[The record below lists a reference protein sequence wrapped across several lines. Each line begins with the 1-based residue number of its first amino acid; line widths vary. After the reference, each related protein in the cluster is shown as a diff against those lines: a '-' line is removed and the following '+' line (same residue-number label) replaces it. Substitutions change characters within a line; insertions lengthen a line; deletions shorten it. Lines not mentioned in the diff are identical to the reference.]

1 MKYNKGEFMF
11 LQNEIRLQIS
21 RENEINLVMSPSFAT
36 VIEIKKK
43 IENGKQWEVITLEF
57 FLLGIG
63 KKTTTIS
70 QVDMEW
76 IDSEIEILEAKNE
89 R

>member
-76 IDSEIEILEAKNE
+76 IDSEIEILKAKNE
-89 R
+89 K